1 MNILTYSV
9 EFGINMFN
17 VLVSDCYSVAV
28 FFVKVD
34 RKTSVESMCKTEYKA
49 IYLPETKL
57 LFDKNI
63 LLSEH
68 SRAIHIK

>member
-1 MNILTYSV
+1 MEIYTYT
-9 EFGINMFN
+9 ENNYINN
-17 VLVSDCYSVAV
+17 D
-28 FFVKVD
+28 D
-34 RKTSVESMCKTEYKA
+34 HDKTTVESMGKTEYKA

-63 LLSEH
+63 LLHEH